1 MELTPIGAPFQSAG
15 YEPNL
20 GTGPAVTQMLPPPL
34 PPHAIQPL
42 SGRGCP
48 YGPTSRASVTPP
60 IMGAPAIRDETMPPA
75 DRPENVAGITEL

>member
-1 MELTPIGAPFQSAG
+1 MSQPAQGTPLPPLILNPAGPVPQNMDLTPVGAPFQPAG

-48 YGPTSRASVTPP
+48 YGPTGRAP
-60 IMGAPAIRDETMPPA
+60 
-75 DRPENVAGITEL
+75 